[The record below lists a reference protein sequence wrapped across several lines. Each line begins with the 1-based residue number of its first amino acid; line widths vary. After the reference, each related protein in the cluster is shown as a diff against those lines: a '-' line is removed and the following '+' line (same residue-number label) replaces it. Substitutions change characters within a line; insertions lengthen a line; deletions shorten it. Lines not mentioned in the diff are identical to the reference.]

1 MSTAASSVRQVNLI
15 RDPVTPEDAARADFY
30 GLIARFFA
38 APADGALL
46 RALAQ
51 SAAAADDV
59 DGAFPEAWRNL
70 CGAALAC
77 EPDVIAEEFDA
88 LFVGIGKPDI
98 VPYGS
103 FYLAGF
109 MNEKPLAQLR
119 AALSELDLER
129 QAGVKETEDH
139 IAAICESM
147 RHLVLDESRSREDRD
162 ARQRVFFIRYIAPW
176 YAAFCDA
183 VEAHPAANFHRT
195 VAKFVRAFLD
205 LDRQAFEI
213 EI

>member
-1 MSTAASSVRQVNLI
+1 MNTAASTVRQVQLM
-15 RDPVTPEDAARADFY
+15 RDPVTPEDAARAEFY
-30 GLIARFFA
+30 GLIARLFV
-38 APADGALL
+38 APADRALL

-51 SAAAADDV
+51 SAAAAGDG
-59 DGAFPEAWRNL
+59 DGAFPDAWRNL
-70 CGAALAC
+70 CGAASAC

-88 LFVGIGKPDI
+88 LFVGVGKPDI
-98 VPYGS
+98 VSHAS

-119 AALSELDLER
+119 AELAELGLAR
-129 QAGVKETEDH
+129 QVGTRETEDH
-139 IAAICESM
+139 ITAICEAM
-147 RHLVLDESRSREDRD
+147 RHLVLDESHSQMDRD
-162 ARQRVFFIRYIAPW
+162 ARQRAFFARHVAPW

-205 LDRQAFEI
+205 LDRQAYEI